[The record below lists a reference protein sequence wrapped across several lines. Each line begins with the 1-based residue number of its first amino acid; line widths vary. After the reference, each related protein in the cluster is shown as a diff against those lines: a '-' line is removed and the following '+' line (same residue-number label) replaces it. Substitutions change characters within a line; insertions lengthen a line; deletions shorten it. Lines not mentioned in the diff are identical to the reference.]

1 MRTIV
6 NAVLLTFLVTIGSI
20 AVTLYALAAYKNYTL
35 LDAQWDAQNACISH
49 FIQIGIERSDITRD
63 GYTCTIETYHSFPA
77 NE

>member
-6 NAVLLTFLVTIGSI
+6 NAVLLTLVVTIVAGSL
-20 AVTLYALAAYKNYTL
+20 TLYALSAYKNYTL

-49 FIQIGIERSDITRD
+49 FIQMGIERSDITRD